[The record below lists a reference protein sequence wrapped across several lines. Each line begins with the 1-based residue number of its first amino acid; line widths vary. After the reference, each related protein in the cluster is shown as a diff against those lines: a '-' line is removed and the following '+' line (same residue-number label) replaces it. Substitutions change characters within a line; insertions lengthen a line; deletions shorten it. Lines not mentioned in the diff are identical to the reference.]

1 MGQTFGTANQIVL
14 LLVCAGIVLMAVSAA
29 VMWWK
34 RRPAGGIGVPP
45 LPSDR
50 RVFVGLF
57 VILGIGGAPFPLT
70 GLSLLVMIGLDL
82 IWQRLGRRNT
92 AASA

>member
-1 MGQTFGTANQIVL
+1 MGQTFGTLNKIIL
-14 LLVCAGIVLMAVSAA
+14 LAVCAGIVMLPVSAG

-34 RRPAGGIGVPP
+34 RRPSGSLGVPP

-57 VILGIGGAPFPLT
+57 VLLGIGGLLFPLT

-82 IWQRLGRRNT
+82 IWQWISGGRQT
-92 AASA
+92 A